1 MRQEYAYAGG
11 YTIVKD
17 YVRLQRARTREMFV
31 PLTHALGF
39 HCHILEHEDGG
50 VVRSR
55 DDKRRIVYAVLD
67 NEPLNDYAGKLK
79 LGSELAISFDK
90 VREHKK
96 ASEFKKK

>member
-1 MRQEYAYAGG
+1 MPMTYEPGDHIKVEFESEGG
-11 YTIVKD
+11 MPG
-17 YVRLQRARTREMFV
+17 EWMW
-31 PLTHALGF
+31 
-39 HCHILEHEDGG
+39 C